1 MLRQFLSATAAASFP
16 DVNHRQI
23 RGQRSR
29 LSFVFLRMLVFSA
42 VIVGL
47 SGVTYG
53 QFGSDLFDEFN
64 SNEGRTLAFDSDD
77 APPLQR
83 VNNGAT
89 NWRARVGH
97 LAFETFGRDS
107 SITHV
112 ELMPMIPL
120 DNAALFTDW
129 RLFIDNRGEIGANL
143 GLGYRQWIEEL
154 NHVVGASIW
163 YDGDNTSTKY
173 FNQLGISLEMMG
185 DEWDVFGNV
194 YIPVGDD
201 TKDFSVRNTNS
212 MIDPMTG
219 TNILFDQVKDR
230 GEAMPGVDFEF
241 GFLIPT
247 DFAHEHEIRA
257 YAGWY
262 YFSGDET
269 DDINGVKLRLQGD
282 LNQVMTAQVEFT
294 DDDEFGTN
302 VIFGG
307 SIVLPGSLS
316 TERPSARRRER
327 HLGRFSQRNYNVIVS
342 RRIRTQAGITAVNPS
357 TAAPYS
363 IQRVSSEA
371 DLNSTRDILLVDA
384 GTTLNLT
391 TPTISVAG
399 LVLQAGQMLLGEN
412 TGQTVVADGFGAI
425 DLPTPSGGVG
435 ASILDA
441 ALLPGNAITL
451 ASNTRVAGLSI
462 RDANGHGIIGSGVS
476 DITLSDLTVSGSGL
490 DNLFLKN
497 VAGPTTLTGLTL
509 GDATGSSFRLDGST
523 ADVTLV
529 GAISNSDGRSLLIE
543 NTSADTTVDL
553 RNATIQD
560 SGAGV
565 LISAVAGDV
574 QLNDVTVTGGTGTGI
589 EVTGN
594 SGTVIFNGLT
604 SVAGNAGPG
613 INVHDTVDLAD
624 IPDDPLTPE
633 NESTVGITEG
643 QVFFREVDIA
653 TSGQTGLV
661 ASNASSLQITNG
673 TIAATNMGAVA
684 DISDSLI
691 DIRLRSI
698 FADGGPFAVNIADTT
713 GTFAALGDGSR
724 NAGSGGLIQNMTTGV
739 TLSNADTVFLQFVDF
754 DLNDHVLSDSGSSS
768 ITVAGANI
776 SNTTG
781 GVLTPNTMFV
791 TQNTKGLEI
800 SGSNINTLN
809 SIGLLDATFNTVDS
823 YSYAFANNSLVS
835 AVGAGDLFTLTSQA
849 GSEGATLAAVA
860 TGNLITLNDPGTDAF
875 DINWNGPSA
884 VSISGNTLT
893 GVGTSTTGLRFNG
906 ASTTE
911 LSTVAFQNNDF
922 RFDGAGGTG
931 ANIVAGGPSLLTLA
945 SNTLDFNGQNGVG
958 MSLTLQEAGDVGI
971 FSNLLT
977 DDGGAGTAVLFT
989 TIADQSGVTIEN
1001 NQFLFNSASLAIDRG
1016 IIFQAVETG
1025 GTISLSGSINNVISG
1040 ATTPAQIPNNTSTG
1054 GFPVNDAFFP

>member
-1 MLRQFLSATAAASFP
+1 MLRQFFSATAAASFP

-23 RGQRSR
+23 PGGRDR
-29 LSFVFLRMLVFSA
+29 LSFVLLRILVFASVLA
-42 VIVGL
+42 GF

-64 SNEGRTLAFDSDD
+64 SNESRTRGFDSDD

-83 VNNGAT
+83 INNGAT

-129 RLFIDNRGEIGANL
+129 RLFVDNHGEIGANL
-143 GLGYRQWIEEL
+143 GLGYRQWVEEL

-163 YDGDNTSTKY
+163 YDGDNTSTEY
-173 FNQLGISLEMMG
+173 FNQLGLTLEVMG
-185 DEWDVFGNV
+185 DDWDAFANF
-194 YIPVGDD
+194 YLPVGDD

-212 MIDPMTG
+212 HFNLAGTG
-219 TNILFDQVKDR
+219 ILFDQVKDR
-230 GEAMPGVDFEF
+230 GEAMPGVDFEV

-247 DFAHEHEIRA
+247 DFAHEHEVRA

-269 DDINGVKLRLQGD
+269 NDINGVKVRLQGD
-282 LNQVMTAQVEFT
+282 INQIMTAQVEMT

-342 RRIRTQAGITAVNPS
+342 RRIRTQKDILAVNPS
-357 TAAPYS
+357 NATGYT
-363 IQRVSSEA
+363 IQRVSTEA
-371 DLNSTRDILLVDA
+371 DLVSTRDVLLVDA
-384 GTTLNLT
+384 DTTFNLT
-391 TPTISVAG
+391 SAIA
-399 LVLQAGQMLLGEN
+399 LRDGQFLLGEN
-412 TGQTVVADGFGAI
+412 TGQTIVASGFGAI
-425 DLPTPSGGVG
+425 ELPTPSGRTGV
-435 ASILDA
+435 SLINA
-441 ALLPGNAITL
+441 AGVAGNAITL
-451 ASNTRVAGLSI
+451 ASNSRVAGLSI
-462 RDANGHGIIGSGVS
+462 ANATGHGIIGSSIS
-476 DITLSDLTVSGSGL
+476 DVTLSDLTVSGSGM
-490 DNLFLKN
+490 DNLFLEN
-497 VAGPTTLTGLTL
+497 VAGPTMLTGLTL
-509 GDATGSSFRLDGST
+509 GDATGSSFHLDGST
-523 ADVTLV
+523 ADVTLA
-529 GAISNSDGRSLLIE
+529 GAISNSMGRSLLIE

-553 RNATIQD
+553 RNATVQD

-565 LISAVAGDV
+565 LISGVAGDV
-574 QLNDVTVTGGTGTGI
+574 QLKDVTVTGGTGTGI

-594 SGTVIFNGLT
+594 SGTVIFSGLT
-604 SVAGNAGPG
+604 SVSGNAGPG
-613 INVHDTVDLAD
+613 INIHDTVDDAG
-624 IPDDPLTPE
+624 TT
-633 NESTVGITEG
+633 TVVEG
-643 QVFFREVDIA
+643 QVFFSEVNLAAD
-653 TSGQTGLV
+653 GQTGLV
-661 ASNASSLQITNG
+661 ASNATSLQIANG
-673 TIAATNMGAVA
+673 TINATNSGAVA
-684 DISDSLI
+684 NISDSLI
-691 DIRLRSI
+691 DVRLRSI

-724 NAGSGGLIQNMTTGV
+724 TPGSGGLIQNTTTGV
-739 TLSNADTVFLQFVDF
+739 TLSNAGTVFLQFVDF
-754 DLNDHVLSDSGSSS
+754 DANQHVLSDSGSAS

-781 GVLTPNTMFV
+781 GALTPNTIFV

-800 SGSNINTLN
+800 SGSNINTGN
-809 SIGLLDATFNTVDS
+809 AIGLFDGTVNTVDS

-835 AVGAGDLFTLTSQA
+835 DAGDLFRVTSQA
-849 GSEGATLAAVA
+849 GGEGATLALVG
-860 TGNLITLNDPGTDAF
+860 TGNLITLNGNNTDAF
-875 DINWNGPSA
+875 DVNWNGPSA
-884 VSISGNTLT
+884 VSVSGNTLT

-906 ASTTE
+906 ASNSA
-911 LSTVAFQNNDF
+911 LSTVAVQNNDF
-922 RFDGAGGTG
+922 RFNGAAGTG
-931 ANIVAGGPSLLTLA
+931 VNLVAAGPSLLTIA

-958 MSLTLQEAGDVGI
+958 MSLTLLEAGEVGI

-977 DDGGAGTAVLFT
+977 DDGSGATAVLFP
-989 TIADQSGVTIEN
+989 TIADQSRVTIEN
-1001 NQFLFNSASLAIDRG
+1001 NQLLFNSASLAIDRG

-1025 GTISLSGSINNVISG
+1025 GTISLGGSINNVITG
-1040 ATTPAQIPNNTSTG
+1040 ATTPFQIPNNTSTG
-1054 GFPVNDAFFP
+1054 GFPVNGAFVP

>member
-1 MLRQFLSATAAASFP
+1 MLRQFFSATAAASFS

-23 RGQRSR
+23 RGQRSG
-29 LSFVFLRMLVFSA
+29 LSFVLLRMLVFTG
-42 VIVGL
+42 VIAGL

-64 SNEGRTLAFDSDD
+64 SNESRTRGFDSDD

-83 VNNGAT
+83 INNGAT

-129 RLFIDNRGEIGANL
+129 RLFVDNHGEIGANL

-154 NHVVGASIW
+154 NHVVGASVW
-163 YDGDNTSTKY
+163 YDGDNTSTEY
-173 FNQLGISLEMMG
+173 FNQVGVSLEMMG
-185 DEWDVFGNV
+185 DNWDVFTNV

-212 MIDPMTG
+212 RLGAGG
-219 TNILFDQVKDR
+219 TTILFDQVKDR
-230 GEAMPGVDFEF
+230 GESMPGVDFEF

-247 DFAHEHEIRA
+247 DFAHEHEVRA

-269 DDINGVKLRLQGD
+269 DDINGVKVRLQGD

-357 TAAPYS
+357 TAAGYS
-363 IQRVSSEA
+363 VAQITA
-371 DLNSTRDILLVDA
+371 DGDLPSTSDILLV
-384 GTTLNLT
+384 
-391 TPTISVAG
+391 
-399 LVLQAGQMLLGEN
+399 QAGATLTSAITLADGQSLLGEK
-412 TGQTVVADGFGAI
+412 TGQQIVADGFGLI
-425 DLPTPSGGVG
+425 DVPDFSAGTGTPIIDSV
-435 ASILDA
+435 A
-441 ALLPGNAITL
+441 GNAIML

-462 RDANGHGIIGSGVS
+462 TNATGHGIMGSSISNV
-476 DITLSDLTVSGSGL
+476 TLSDLTVSGSGM
-490 DNLFLKN
+490 DNLFLQN

-509 GDATGSSFRLDGST
+509 GDATGSSFHLDGST
-523 ADVTLV
+523 ADVTLA
-529 GAISNSDGRSLLIE
+529 GAISNSVGRSLLIE
-543 NTSADTTVDL
+543 RTSVGTTVDL
-553 RNATIQD
+553 RNATVQD
-560 SGAGV
+560 SGSGV

-604 SVAGNAGPG
+604 SVSGNAGPG
-613 INVHDTVDLAD
+613 INVHDTVDDAG
-624 IPDDPLTPE
+624 T
-633 NESTVGITEG
+633 TGVVEG
-643 QVFFREVDIA
+643 QVFFSEVAITAD
-653 TSGQTGLV
+653 GQTGLV

-673 TIAATNMGAVA
+673 TITATNSGAVA
-684 DISDSLI
+684 NISDSLI
-691 DIRLRSI
+691 DVRLRSI

-713 GTFAALGDGSR
+713 GTFAALGDGSGT
-724 NAGSGGLIQNMTTGV
+724 AGSGGLIQNTTTGV
-739 TLSNADTVFLQFVDF
+739 TLSNAGTVFLQFVDF
-754 DLNDHVLSDSGSSS
+754 DLNQHVLSDSGSSS

-781 GVLTPNTMFV
+781 GALTPNTIFV

-800 SGSNINTLN
+800 SGSNINTGNL
-809 SIGLLDATFNTVDS
+809 IGLFDGTVNTVDS

-835 AVGAGDLFTLTSQA
+835 DVGDLFRVTSQPL
-849 GSEGATLAAVA
+849 GEGATLALVG
-860 TGNLITLNDPGTDAF
+860 TGNLITLNSDNTDAF

-884 VSISGNTLT
+884 VSVSGNTLT

-906 ASTTE
+906 ASTTA
-911 LSTVAFQNNDF
+911 LSTVAFENNDF

-931 ANIVAGGPSLLTLA
+931 ANIVAAGPSLLTLA
-945 SNTLDFNGQNGVG
+945 SNTLDFNALNGVG

-989 TIADQSGVTIEN
+989 TIADQSRVTIEN
-1001 NQFLFNSASLAIDRG
+1001 NQFQFNSASLAIDRG

-1025 GTISLSGSINNVISG
+1025 GTISLSGSINNVITG
-1040 ATTPAQIPNNTSTG
+1040 ATTPFQIPNNTSTG
-1054 GFPVNDAFFP
+1054 GIPVNGAFVP

>member
-1 MLRQFLSATAAASFP
+1 MLRHFLNATAAASFP
-16 DVNHRQI
+16 DANHRQI

-29 LSFVFLRMLVFSA
+29 LSFVLLRMLVFSA
-42 VIVGL
+42 VMAGL

-64 SNEGRTLAFDSDD
+64 SNEGRTLAFGSDD

-129 RLFIDNRGEIGANL
+129 RLFVDNHGEIGANL
-143 GLGYRQWIEEL
+143 GLGYRQWVEEI

-163 YDGDNTSTKY
+163 YDGDNTSTEY

-185 DEWDVFGNV
+185 DDWDVFGNV

-212 MIDPMTG
+212 RLGAGG
-219 TNILFDQVKDR
+219 TTILFDQVKDR
-230 GEAMPGVDFEF
+230 GEAMPGFDFEF

-247 DFAHEHEIRA
+247 DFAHEHEVRA

-262 YFSGDET
+262 YFSSDES
-269 DDINGVKLRLQGD
+269 DDINGVKVRLQGD

-357 TAAPYS
+357 TAAGYS
-363 IQRVSSEA
+363 VAQISA
-371 DLNSTRDILLVDA
+371 NGDLPSTSDILLV
-384 GTTLNLT
+384 
-391 TPTISVAG
+391 
-399 LVLQAGQMLLGEN
+399 QAGATLTSAITLADGQSLLGEK
-412 TGQTVVADGFGAI
+412 TGQQIVADGFGLI
-425 DLPTPSGGVG
+425 DVPDFSAGTGTPMIDSV
-435 ASILDA
+435 A
-441 ALLPGNAITL
+441 GNAITL

-462 RDANGHGIIGSGVS
+462 TNATGHGIIGSGIS
-476 DITLSDLTVSGSGL
+476 DVTLSDLTVSGSGM
-490 DNLFLKN
+490 DNLFLEN
-497 VAGPTTLTGLTL
+497 VAGPTMLTGLTL
-509 GDATGSSFRLDGST
+509 GDAMGSSFHLDGST
-523 ADVTLV
+523 ANVTLA
-529 GAISNSDGRSLLIE
+529 GAISNSMGRSLLIE

-553 RNATIQD
+553 RNATVQD
-560 SGAGV
+560 SGSGV

-574 QLNDVTVTGGTGTGI
+574 QLNDVTVTGGSGTGI

-604 SVAGNAGPG
+604 AVSGNTGPG
-613 INVHDTVDLAD
+613 INVHDTVDDAGTTD
-624 IPDDPLTPE
+624 
-633 NESTVGITEG
+633 VVEG
-643 QVFFREVDIA
+643 QVFFNEVNLAAD
-653 TSGQTGLV
+653 GQTALV
-661 ASNASSLQITNG
+661 ASNASSLQIING
-673 TIAATNMGAVA
+673 TITATSSGAVA

-691 DIRLRSI
+691 DVRLRSI
-698 FADGGPFAVNIADTT
+698 FADGGPFAVNIADTE

-724 NAGSGGLIQNMTTGV
+724 AAGSGGLIQNMTTAI
-739 TLSNADTVFLQFVDF
+739 TTSNADTVFLQFVDF
-754 DLNDHVLSDSGSSS
+754 DANQHVLSDSGSAS

-781 GVLTPNTMFV
+781 GALTPNTIFV
-791 TQNTKGLEI
+791 TENTKGLEI
-800 SGSNINTLN
+800 SGSNINTGNL
-809 SIGLLDATFNTVDS
+809 IGLLDGTFNTVDS

-835 AVGAGDLFTLTSQA
+835 DAGDLFTLTSQA

-860 TGNLITLNDPGTDAF
+860 TGNLITLNSDGTDAF
-875 DINWNGPSA
+875 DFNWNGPSA

-989 TIADQSGVTIEN
+989 TIADQSEVTVEN

-1054 GFPVNDAFFP
+1054 GFPVNGAFFP

>member
-1 MLRQFLSATAAASFP
+1 
-16 DVNHRQI
+16 
-23 RGQRSR
+23 
-29 LSFVFLRMLVFSA
+29 MLVFAS
-42 VIVGL
+42 VVSGL

-64 SNEGRTLAFDSDD
+64 SNEGRTVAFDSDE

-83 VNNGAT
+83 LNGGAT
-89 NWRARVGH
+89 NWRARIGH

-112 ELMPMIPL
+112 ELMPMVPL

-129 RLFIDNRGEIGANL
+129 RLFVDNHGEIGANL
-143 GLGYRQWIEEL
+143 GLGYRQWVEEL

-163 YDGDNTSTKY
+163 YDGDNTSTEY

-185 DEWDVFGNV
+185 DDWDVFGNV

-212 MIDPMTG
+212 RFGAGG
-219 TNILFDQVKDR
+219 TTILFDQVKDR
-230 GEAMPGVDFEF
+230 GESMPGFDFEF

-247 DFAHEHEIRA
+247 DFAHEHEVRA

-269 DDINGVKLRLQGD
+269 DDINGVKVRLQGD

-307 SIVLPGSLS
+307 SVVLPGSLS

-357 TAAPYS
+357 TAAGYS
-363 IQRVSSEA
+363 VAQITGNG
-371 DLNSTRDILLVDA
+371 DLPSTSDILLVQA
-384 GTTLNLT
+384 GTTLTSAITL
-391 TPTISVAG
+391 AD
-399 LVLQAGQMLLGEN
+399 GQSLLGEK
-412 TGQTVVADGFGAI
+412 TGQQILADGFGLI
-425 DLPTPSGGVG
+425 DVPDFSAGTGTPIIDSV
-435 ASILDA
+435 A
-441 ALLPGNAITL
+441 GNAITL

-462 RDANGHGIIGSGVS
+462 TNATGHGITGAGIS
-476 DITLSDLTVSGSGL
+476 DVLLSDLTVSGSGM
-490 DNLFLKN
+490 DNLFLQS

-509 GDATGSSFRLDGST
+509 GDATGASFHLDGST
-523 ADVTLV
+523 ADVTLA
-529 GAISNSDGRSLLIE
+529 GAISNTMGRSLLIE

-553 RNATIQD
+553 RNATVQD
-560 SGAGV
+560 SGSGV

-604 SVAGNAGPG
+604 SVSGNAGPG
-613 INVHDTVDLAD
+613 INVHDTVDDAGTTD
-624 IPDDPLTPE
+624 
-633 NESTVGITEG
+633 VVEG
-643 QVFFREVDIA
+643 QVFFNEVNLAAD
-653 TSGQTGLV
+653 GQTALV

-673 TIAATNMGAVA
+673 TITATNSGAVA

-691 DIRLRSI
+691 DVRLRSI
-698 FADGGPFAVNIADTT
+698 FANGGPFAVNVADTT
-713 GTFAALGDGSR
+713 GTFAALGDGSGA
-724 NAGSGGLIQNMTTGV
+724 AGSGGLIQNMTTAI
-739 TLSNADTVFLQFVDF
+739 TTSNAGTVFLQFVDF
-754 DLNDHVLSDSGSSS
+754 DMNQHVLSDSGSAS

-781 GVLTPNTMFV
+781 GALTPNTIFV

-800 SGSNINTLN
+800 SGSNINTGN
-809 SIGLLDATFNTVDS
+809 AIGLLDGTFDTVDS

-835 AVGAGDLFTLTSQA
+835 DAGDLFTLTSQA

-860 TGNLITLNDPGTDAF
+860 TGNLITLNSVGTDAF

-884 VSISGNTLT
+884 VSVSGNTLT

-906 ASTTE
+906 TLATE

-931 ANIVAGGPSLLTLA
+931 ANIVAAGPSLLTLA

-958 MSLTLQEAGDVGI
+958 MSLTLLEAGEVGI

-977 DDGGAGTAVLFT
+977 DDGSAATAVLFT
-989 TIADQSGVTIEN
+989 TIADQSAVTIEN
-1001 NQFLFNSASLAIDRG
+1001 NQFLFNSSSLAIDRG

-1025 GTISLSGSINNVISG
+1025 GTISLSGNIDNVING

-1054 GFPVNDAFFP
+1054 GFPVNGAFFP

>member
-29 LSFVFLRMLVFSA
+29 LNFVLLRMLVFSA
-42 VIVGL
+42 VIAGL

-64 SNEGRTLAFDSDD
+64 SNEGRTLAFGSDD

-120 DNAALFTDW
+120 DNAVLFTDW
-129 RLFIDNRGEIGANL
+129 RLFVDNYGEIGANL
-143 GLGYRQWIEEL
+143 GFGYRQWIEEL
-154 NHVVGASIW
+154 NHVVGASVW
-163 YDGDNTSTKY
+163 YDGDNTSTEY

-185 DEWDVFGNV
+185 DDWDVFGNV

-201 TKDFSVRNTNS
+201 TKDFSVRNTGS
-212 MIDPMTG
+212 RIDPTTG
-219 TNILFDQVKDR
+219 TTILFDQVRDR
-230 GEAMPGVDFEF
+230 GEAMPGFDFEF

-247 DFAHEHEIRA
+247 DFAHEHEVRA

-269 DDINGVKLRLQGD
+269 DDINGVKVRLQGD

-363 IQRVSSEA
+363 IQRVSSVA
-371 DLNSTRDILLVDA
+371 DLNSAREILLVDA
-384 GTTLNLT
+384 GTTLNLA
-391 TPTISVAG
+391 TPTIPAAG

-412 TGQTVVADGFGAI
+412 TGQTVIADGFGAI

-435 ASILDA
+435 AAVLNA
-441 ALLPGNAITL
+441 AGLPGNAITL

-462 RDANGHGIIGSGVS
+462 TNAPGHGIIGSGIS
-476 DITLSDLTVSGSGL
+476 DVTLSDLTVSDSGL
-490 DNLFLKN
+490 DNLFLEN
-497 VAGPTTLTGLTL
+497 VAGPTMLTGLTL

-523 ADVTLV
+523 ADVTLT
-529 GAISNSDGRSLLIE
+529 GAISNSMGQSLLIE
-543 NTSADTTVDL
+543 NTSAGTTVDL
-553 RNATIQD
+553 RNATVQD

-565 LISAVAGDV
+565 LISGVAGDV

-589 EVTGN
+589 KVTGN

-604 SVAGNAGPG
+604 SVSGNAGTG
-613 INVHDTVDLAD
+613 INIRDTVDDAGTTD
-624 IPDDPLTPE
+624 
-633 NESTVGITEG
+633 VVEG
-643 QVFFREVDIA
+643 QVFFNEVNLAAD
-653 TSGQTGLV
+653 GQTALV
-661 ASNASSLQITNG
+661 ASNASSLQIANG
-673 TIAATNMGAVA
+673 TITATNSGAVA
-684 DISDSLI
+684 NITNSLI
-691 DIRLRSI
+691 DVRLRSI
-698 FADGGPFAVNIADTT
+698 FADGGPFAVNIANTE
-713 GTFAALGDGSR
+713 GTFAALGDGSGTP
-724 NAGSGGLIQNMTTGV
+724 GSGGLIQNMTTAI
-739 TLSNADTVFLQFVDF
+739 TTSNAGTVFLQFVDF
-754 DLNDHVLSDSGSSS
+754 DLNQRVLSDSGSAS

-781 GVLTPNTMFV
+781 GALTPDTIFV
-791 TQNTKGLEI
+791 TENTKGLEI
-800 SGSNINTLN
+800 SGSNIDTGNL
-809 SIGLLDATFNTVDS
+809 IGLLDATFNTVDS

-835 AVGAGDLFTLTSQA
+835 AVGAGDLFRLTSQA

-977 DDGGAGTAVLFT
+977 DDGGAGTGVLFT
-989 TIADQSGVTIEN
+989 TIADQSVVTIEN
-1001 NQFLFNSASLAIDRG
+1001 NQFQFNSSSLAIDRG

-1040 ATTPAQIPNNTSTG
+1040 ATTPTQIPNNTSTG
-1054 GFPVNDAFFP
+1054 GFPVNGAFFP